1 VNLHTSPAYTIS
13 KDAQCDAIG
22 LDIHSNYTHSQ
33 THRPIFISME
43 TVSIPLRATPRKRQS
58 TDEEKGLGRKSE
70 VRALLE
76 QDEATD
82 DAKDDEDEEE
92 DLDLDEEGLPYEL
105 YKNDTHLPLRAQ
117 GGLNIRLWACIAVN
131 ALSTIAIVCRPDLPL
146 CRAHF

>member
-1 VNLHTSPAYTIS
+1 
-13 KDAQCDAIG
+13 
-22 LDIHSNYTHSQ
+22 
-33 THRPIFISME
+33 ME
-43 TVSIPLRATPRKRQS
+43 TTSIPLRVTPRKRQS

-70 VRALLE
+70 ARALLE

-82 DAKDDEDEEE
+82 DAQDEEE

-131 ALSTIAIVCRPDLPL
+131 ALSTIAIVCRPIGLN
-146 CRAHF
+146 RAHFFLYVVYQLTRVFFRRSL